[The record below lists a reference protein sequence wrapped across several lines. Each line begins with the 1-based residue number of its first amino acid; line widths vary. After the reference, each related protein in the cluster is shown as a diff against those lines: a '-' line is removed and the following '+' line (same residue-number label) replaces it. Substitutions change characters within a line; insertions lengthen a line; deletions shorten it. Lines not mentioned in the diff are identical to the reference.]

1 MWSGMKEITS
11 LEDLSE
17 RAAQSKKKKK
27 KGQRQHGVMRRAGSV
42 ITCTLWSLT
51 VTGQA
56 VELLLKQTHS
66 AFY

>member
-11 LEDLSE
+11 FEDLRE

-27 KGQRQHGVMRRAGSV
+27 RQRQHEVMRRAGSV

-56 VELLLKQTHS
+56 VELVLKQTHS
-66 AFY
+66 AYY